1 MIEQMTQQLCE
12 AQIIRCNDKSVQVIH
27 DGQLLEATVAVM
39 QPYVPHVGDQVLII
53 QSAEQEKAYVIG
65 VLQATG
71 PLQLHA
77 MSGDISIH
85 AAQGS
90 IQCRSAK
97 SVNIEAPMVE
107 VQAQSFVQRLGSMM
121 RFVSGLFSSTCKQR
135 HVKVHGTNVEH
146 AERTRM
152 SSEKEYTINGST
164 IHMG

>member
-1 MIEQMTQQLCE
+1 MIEQLTEHICE
-12 AQIIRCNDKSVQVIH
+12 AQICRVNGNTVQIIH
-27 DGQLLEATVAVM
+27 NGELLDAKVAVM
-39 QPYVPHVGDQVLII
+39 QPYVPSVGDTVLII
-53 QSAEQEKAYVIG
+53 QSAESAYVIG

-77 MSGDISIH
+77 LRGDISIQ

-90 IQCRSAK
+90 VQCRSAK

-107 VQAQSFVQRLGSMM
+107 VQAHSFVQRLGSMM

>member
-1 MIEQMTQQLCE
+1 MIEQMTENICE
-12 AQIIRCNDKSVQVIH
+12 AQICRVNEQSVQVIQNGELI
-27 DGQLLEATVAVM
+27 DAKVAVM
-39 QPYVPHVGDQVLII
+39 QPYVPSVGDTVLII
-53 QSAEQEKAYVIG
+53 QSTDKAYVIG

-77 MSGDISIH
+77 MRGDISIH

-97 SVNIEAPMVE
+97 NVDLEAPMVN
-107 VQAQSFVQRLGSMM
+107 VTAQSFVQRLGSMM